1 MRGACPE
8 KSHHAGL
15 HAHPATSD
23 YTASAATTTPLI
35 PNCSATPNETSAI
48 AATVF
53 ISIYQIIQNSIADQ
67 PYLLAGCSLL
77 HLKCDLGD
85 QIRRE
90 CAATKAEL
98 CATL

>member
-1 MRGACPE
+1 MYSIWYTIEKTLLLHSISYHIDIIPVRGACPE

-15 HAHPATSD
+15 NAHPATSD

-53 ISIYQIIQNSIADQ
+53 ISIYQTRMHSI
-67 PYLLAGCSLL
+67 LLVVF
-77 HLKCDLGD
+77 
-85 QIRRE
+85 
-90 CAATKAEL
+90 
-98 CATL
+98 